1 MFVGHLQRSVYCQ
14 NGENQIP
21 LWGLFVAVQLL
32 DFLWAPLFF
41 LGLEKARIVPGITA
55 VSPLDHREAAKQKKR
70 RWKCLFVFH
79 LIRTIL
85 RAYWITLLTSLRGRS
100 SGGRRSLVV

>member
-55 VSPLDHREAAKQKKR
+55 VSPLDHREAEKQKKEEVEMIVCVSPNPNDIAR
-70 RWKCLFVFH
+70 
-79 LIRTIL
+79 
-85 RAYWITLLTSLRGRS
+85 LLDYSVNFTAR
-100 SGGRRSLVV
+100 